1 MKHDTHVAIIHANR
15 GRINYS
21 FFPPSSSSSSSSPI
35 FSLLFIFNLQSQTV
49 SLPLTE
55 KKNPSYSSS
64 FKRSV
69 SMREVVG
76 KNEIMVSATSLL
88 PSLFNCLSSLCLLMC
103 LILYFRGDIE
113 ETRIEVSGDVQ
124 RPLRRFESMVKDSLY
139 DQQTVRPDEVALY
152 GQHLVP

>member
-21 FFPPSSSSSSSSPI
+21 FFPSSSSSSSSSP
-35 FSLLFIFNLQSQTV
+35 SHHLQSQTV

-88 PSLFNCLSSLCLLMC
+88 PFLFNCLSSLCLLMC

-113 ETRIEVSGDVQ
+113 ETRIEVSGNVQ
-124 RPLRRFESMVKDSLY
+124 RPLRRFEAMVKDSY
-139 DQQTVRPDEVALY
+139 DQQTVRSDEVVLY
-152 GQHLVP
+152 GQHPVP

>member
-1 MKHDTHVAIIHANR
+1 
-15 GRINYS
+15 
-21 FFPPSSSSSSSSPI
+21 
-35 FSLLFIFNLQSQTV
+35 
-49 SLPLTE
+49 
-55 KKNPSYSSS
+55 
-64 FKRSV
+64 
-69 SMREVVG
+69 MREVVG

-124 RPLRRFESMVKDSLY
+124 RPLRRFEAMVKDSLY